1 MPNGSDALATQLK
14 AFSQRLNNLGAETR
28 VRCISALVM
37 IGVVVLCFTQGPSW
51 VGALLFV
58 LLLALLSE
66 WGLMCVRGNRR
77 TPTSWALGAFGMGI
91 ACVSL
96 HEAFMYV
103 QQYPGLKGLF
113 WIPAAICL
121 IDSGAYVGGKL
132 IQGPRLAPRLS
143 PNKTWSGTAV
153 GYLLGTLWLIYGAPS
168 LSWTSLIFVL
178 TLPLA
183 AILGDLGESA
193 AKRFWGHKDLGQ
205 WIPGHGGLWDR
216 LDGFVGAFAW
226 MALWRGLMACPLP

>member
-1 MPNGSDALATQLK
+1 M
-14 AFSQRLNNLGAETR
+14 
-28 VRCISALVM
+28 
-37 IGVVVLCFTQGPSW
+37 
-51 VGALLFV
+51 
-58 LLLALLSE
+58 
-66 WGLMCVRGNRR
+66 
-77 TPTSWALGAFGMGI
+77 
-91 ACVSL
+91 
-96 HEAFMYV
+96 
-103 QQYPGLKGLF
+103 
-113 WIPAAICL
+113 
-121 IDSGAYVGGKL
+121 
-132 IQGPRLAPRLS
+132 QGPRLAPRLS

-193 AKRFWGHKDLGQ
+193 AKRFWGHKDSGQ